1 MKYKMTFKNF
11 FKVVD
16 VAKDNGYREVYIKK
30 CNVTLMQ
37 RKNIFFN
44 MSGIYSYKDGRFFP
58 VCDFKKEK
66 LTKDKILEKLCIEKN
81 DRKKR

>member
-30 CNVTLMQ
+30 ANAVLMQ
-37 RKNIFFN
+37 KGNLFFN

-58 VCDFKKEK
+58 VCDFTKEK
-66 LTKDKILEKLCIEKN
+66 VTMAKFLEKLGIET
-81 DRKKR
+81 R